1 MTGYTTV
8 PHLHFSVLKPDK
20 NEGLISMEFEF
31 EEGYKGTELTK
42 NTIVKK

>member
-20 NEGLISMEFEF
+20 NGLVSTDFEF
-31 EEGYKGTELTK
+31 EEGYKGAELTK
-42 NTIVKK
+42 NTTFKK